1 MLLSLIRMRVGARQL
16 AWGTLLLLT
25 GCAGEDLLLPGDG
38 VPSQLRAVSG
48 DGQTAVAGT
57 PVRNPLVVE
66 ALDASG
72 VPVPGA
78 LIVFQFVD
86 PPRGADIAPPAPETD
101 ATGRAAVE
109 VTLGTVA
116 GDQPVEARL
125 ADPDRDLS
133 VRFLL
138 TAIQPVDGGGGGG
151 GDDDPPPGDG
161 PDDGGDGGGNDDG
174 NDGGSDEGGG
184 GGGGEDDDD
193 GRGGRDDD
201 DSGGDD
207 EKDDEGGE
215 GKGEDGGEG
224 KDEDKDKDE
233 GKDDKDKDEGKDED
247 NSGKGSDDDRD
258 DDRGDGGDDDGRD
271 DDRDDDD
278 HGDDD
283 DDDDRGDD

>member
-1 MLLSLIRMRVGARQL
+1 MLLSLIRVRVGARQS

-38 VPSQLRAVSG
+38 VPAQLRAVSG

-86 PPRGADIAPPAPETD
+86 PPRGADIAPPTPETD

-109 VTLGTVA
+109 VTLGAVE

-138 TAIQPVDGGGGGG
+138 TAIQPNDGGGGGSDG
-151 GDDDPPPGDG
+151 DDDDPPPGGG
-161 PDDGGDGGGNDDG
+161 PGDGGNDDG

-193 GRGGRDDD
+193 AGERDDD
-201 DSGGDD
+201 EGDRD
-207 EKDDEGGE
+207 DGKDDD
-215 GKGEDGGEG
+215 GKDDDGGEG
-224 KDEDKDKDE
+224 KDEN
-233 GKDDKDKDEGKDED
+233 KDED

-258 DDRGDGGDDDGRD
+258 DGRGNGGGDDDDRDDDGHGGD

-278 HGDDD
+278 RDE
-283 DDDDRGDD
+283 R